1 MALPLT
7 YSIRNSLKRK
17 LTFSLTVFGVAL
29 VVFVFTGVLMLSDGL
44 VKTLVDT
51 GSDDNAVVVRKA
63 ATTEIVSIIPCEM
76 ADIVKADPGITRM
89 PDGRPKFT
97 GEILVL
103 ISLLKR
109 STNEPSNIPVRGMD
123 SVSMALRPSFRL
135 VAGRLPNPG
144 TSEIITGTS
153 VSKNFVGCGIGESV
167 RFGMRDWTVV
177 GIFEMGG
184 GGFES
189 EIWGNVEQLMDAFD
203 RPVYSSL
210 TLQVTSNA
218 EFDALKRR
226 LESDP
231 RLTIDVL
238 KEKEY
243 YEKQSESFS
252 LFINV
257 LGIMVS
263 VFFSVGAIIGAMITM
278 YASVSNRTR
287 EIGTLRALG
296 FSRSAVMLSFLV
308 ESLTIALLGGSLG
321 LLGAS
326 LLQLVEIST
335 SNFDT
340 FAELA
345 FGFHLTPGIA
355 IGALL
360 FAVIMGVVGG
370 FLPAVRA
377 ARFKIINALRTK

>member
-7 YSIRNSLKRK
+7 YSMRNSIKRK
-17 LTFSLTVFGVAL
+17 LTFFLTVFGVAL
-29 VVFVFTGVLMLSDGL
+29 VVFVFSGVLMLSNGL

-51 GSDDNAVVVRKA
+51 GSDDNVVVVRKA
-63 ATTEIVSIIPCEM
+63 ATTEIVSIIPRDM
-76 ADIVKADPGITRM
+76 SDVVKADPAIAQAN
-89 PDGRPKFT
+89 DGRPMLA

-103 ISLLKR
+103 ISLVKR
-109 STNEPSNIPVRGMD
+109 STNEPSNIPVRGID
-123 SVSMALRPSFRL
+123 SLSMALRPSFHL
-135 VAGRLPNPG
+135 SAGRLPNPG
-144 TSEIITGTS
+144 TSEIIAGKA
-153 VSKNFVGCGIGESV
+153 VAKNFKGSGIGETV

-210 TLQVTSNA
+210 TLKLRNVS
-218 EFDALKRR
+218 EFTDLKKRI
-226 LESDP
+226 ESDP
-231 RLTIDVL
+231 RLTLDVMN
-238 KEKEY
+238 EKEY
-243 YEKQSESFS
+243 YRRQSETFS
-252 LFINV
+252 SFINI
-257 LGIMVS
+257 LGMMIS
-263 VFFSVGAIIGAMITM
+263 IFFSVGAIIGAMITL

-296 FSRSAVMLSFLV
+296 FSRGSVMLSFLV
-308 ESLTIALLGGSLG
+308 EALSISLLGGCIG

-326 LLQLVEIST
+326 LLQFVEVST

-345 FGFHLTPGIA
+345 FGFNLSADIVITTLIF
-355 IGALL
+355 AL
-360 FAVIMGVVGG
+360 VMGFLGG
-370 FLPAVRA
+370 FLPAMRA
-377 ARFKIINALRTK
+377 ARFKIINALRAK